1 LSQTFNGLAAFFAPL
16 LGREFILS
24 GKTLT
29 EKETAA
35 MSPSQLNAYLNHE
48 ASSVQIP
55 YLIIG
60 AVVLIVA
67 ILISRTHLP
76 EIVDE
81 SEEAA
86 KEEAK
91 PLLHRMGVLLKEKN
105 LMSGAVAELFY
116 VGAQACVFSY
126 FISFSEKATGME
138 EKVAASYLAAAT
150 LGFLLGRASGT
161 FLMRFFSPVK
171 ILATYAAIN
180 VILILLAVFMPS
192 HFSVYALIG
201 VGFFMSIM
209 FPTIF
214 SLSIRGLG
222 AKTKLGSSFVIM
234 GIVGGAIFPAIMGL
248 IADRTNIQYAYLVP
262 AVCFAYIFHFAYKN
276 LKVKK
281 LEVVAAH

>member
-1 LSQTFNGLAAFFAPL
+1 
-16 LGREFILS
+16 
-24 GKTLT
+24 
-29 EKETAA
+29 
-35 MSPSQLNAYLNHE
+35 
-48 ASSVQIP
+48 VQIP

-81 SEEAA
+81 SEEA
-86 KEEAK
+86 KREEAK
-91 PLLHRMGVLLKEKN
+91 PLLQRMGVLLKEKN

-116 VGAQACVFSY
+116 VGAQACVFSF
-126 FISFSEKATGME
+126 FIRFSEKAAGME
-138 EKVAASYLAAAT
+138 EKVAAGYLAAAT

-180 VILILLAVFMPS
+180 VLLILLAVFMPS

-214 SLSIRGLG
+214 SLSVRGLG

-234 GIVGGAIFPAIMGL
+234 GIVGGAIFPAIMGFVS
-248 IADRTNIQYAYLVP
+248 DKTNIQYAYLVP
-262 AVCFAYIFHFAYKN
+262 AFCFAYIFYFAWKN
-276 LKVKK
+276 LRVKK
-281 LEVVAAH
+281 LEVVAGH